1 MRRLCRGEEHHDRI
15 RLGRKSNGW
24 TAAAGGRSGSPTG
37 RRDRR
42 DRRSPCRFSGQGGH
56 HGSPLAFVHRDL
68 IVGLAARHKLH
79 AIYWDRRPV
88 TGGGLISYGPN
99 IIDEYRLAASYV
111 DRILQGEKPADLSVQ
126 APTQFD
132 LVINL
137 TTAKALGLDADAA
150 RPRR

>member
-1 MRRLCRGEEHHDRI
+1 M
-15 RLGRKSNGW
+15 
-24 TAAAGGRSGSPTG
+24 
-37 RRDRR
+37 
-42 DRRSPCRFSGQGGH
+42 
-56 HGSPLAFVHRDL
+56 AFVHRDL